1 MAVVQGARFS
11 VAMGHHVEQDR
22 ELSPDLVGLFMEFM
36 EIEAL
41 FRIGILEN
49 SLVYTPL
56 SHHFHRRDIDGSFS
70 LRAIRLKR
78 ETCLSIR
85 AVT

>member
-22 ELSPDLVGLFMEFM
+22 ELSPDLVGLFM